1 MTLLVILI
9 TKSLQ
14 IQAQKSNLLIK
25 SLIWRKSNAI
35 ISKCHNFLY
44 TNFIF
49 RALDRLK
56 VANFG
61 RVQLATTMNRVVE
74 SIRPHLDAVI
84 IHIGNQE
91 LIEAAYSVVSV
102 TENGENMRDSAAIG
116 LSVAGSVATVLSR
129 YFFNQTCNVL
139 FLLGTVF
146 YIGRTVF
153 SYLPI

>member
-1 MTLLVILI
+1 M
-9 TKSLQ
+9 
-14 IQAQKSNLLIK
+14 K

-35 ISKCHNFLY
+35 ISKCHNFLD

-129 YFFNQTCNVL
+129 YFFSSNLQC
-139 FLLGTVF
+139 FVF
-146 YIGRTVF
+146 AWDF
-153 SYLPI
+153 

>member
-1 MTLLVILI
+1 MMKNVQT
-9 TKSLQ
+9 
-14 IQAQKSNLLIK
+14 
-25 SLIWRKSNAI
+25 
-35 ISKCHNFLY
+35 FLN

-129 YFFNQTCNVL
+129 YFFIKPAMFC
-139 FLLGTVF
+139 FCLGLSS
-146 YIGRTVF
+146 I
-153 SYLPI
+153 